1 MKNMEDAKKGFTEVF
16 LDKLKEQSFTIVLMV
31 GILVYQTINKNAEI
45 EKLEKQIGVKQEYI
59 DKMVEDQRQRWQVRE
74 QYLMQQRDT
83 YIEDLL
89 KQNTKQNMTNEQIPT
104 GWQGGFPSKDNIFPN
119 LKNFMRKKNK

>member
-59 DKMVEDQRQRWQVRE
+59 DKMIEDQRQRWQVRE

-89 KQNTKQNMTNEQIPT
+89 KQNTK
-104 GWQGGFPSKDNIFPN
+104 
-119 LKNFMRKKNK
+119 

>member
-1 MKNMEDAKKGFTEVF
+1 MKNMEEAKKGFTEVF

-45 EKLEKQIGVKQEYI
+45 EKLEKQIDAKQEYI

-74 QYLMQQRDT
+74 QYLLQQRDA

-89 KQNTKQNMTNEQIPT
+89 KQNTK
-104 GWQGGFPSKDNIFPN
+104 
-119 LKNFMRKKNK
+119 

>member
-1 MKNMEDAKKGFTEVF
+1 MKNMEDAKKGFTDVF

-45 EKLEKQIGVKQEYI
+45 EKLEKQIDAKQEYI

-74 QYLMQQRDT
+74 QYLLQQRDT

-89 KQNTKQNMTNEQIPT
+89 KENTK
-104 GWQGGFPSKDNIFPN
+104 
-119 LKNFMRKKNK
+119 

>member
-45 EKLEKQIGVKQEYI
+45 EKLEKQIDSKQEYI

-74 QYLMQQRDT
+74 QYLLQQRDT

-89 KQNTKQNMTNEQIPT
+89 KENTK
-104 GWQGGFPSKDNIFPN
+104 
-119 LKNFMRKKNK
+119 

>member
-1 MKNMEDAKKGFTEVF
+1 
-16 LDKLKEQSFTIVLMV
+16 MV

-45 EKLEKQIGVKQEYI
+45 EKLEKQIDVKQEYI

-74 QYLMQQRDT
+74 QYLLQQRDT

-89 KQNTKQNMTNEQIPT
+89 KQNTK
-104 GWQGGFPSKDNIFPN
+104 
-119 LKNFMRKKNK
+119 

>member
-1 MKNMEDAKKGFTEVF
+1 MKNMEDAKKGFTDVF

-45 EKLEKQIGVKQEYI
+45 EKLEKQIDFKQEYI

-74 QYLMQQRDT
+74 QYLLQQRDT

-89 KQNTKQNMTNEQIPT
+89 KENTK
-104 GWQGGFPSKDNIFPN
+104 
-119 LKNFMRKKNK
+119 

>member
-31 GILVYQTINKNAEI
+31 GILVYQTINKNSEI
-45 EKLEKQIGVKQEYI
+45 EKLEKQIDSKQEYI

-74 QYLMQQRDT
+74 QYLLQQRDT

-89 KQNTKQNMTNEQIPT
+89 KQNTK
-104 GWQGGFPSKDNIFPN
+104 
-119 LKNFMRKKNK
+119 

>member
-1 MKNMEDAKKGFTEVF
+1 MEDAKKGFTEVF

-89 KQNTKQNMTNEQIPT
+89 KQNTK
-104 GWQGGFPSKDNIFPN
+104 
-119 LKNFMRKKNK
+119 

>member
-45 EKLEKQIGVKQEYI
+45 EKLEKQIDAKQEYI

-74 QYLMQQRDT
+74 QYLLQQRDT

-89 KQNTKQNMTNEQIPT
+89 KENTK
-104 GWQGGFPSKDNIFPN
+104 
-119 LKNFMRKKNK
+119 

>member
-1 MKNMEDAKKGFTEVF
+1 MEEAKKGFTEVF

-45 EKLEKQIGVKQEYI
+45 EKLEKQIDAKQEYI

-74 QYLMQQRDT
+74 QYLLQQRDA

-89 KQNTKQNMTNEQIPT
+89 KQNTK
-104 GWQGGFPSKDNIFPN
+104 
-119 LKNFMRKKNK
+119 

>member
-45 EKLEKQIGVKQEYI
+45 EKLEKQIDSKQEYI

-74 QYLMQQRDT
+74 QYLLQQRDT

-89 KQNTKQNMTNEQIPT
+89 KQNTK
-104 GWQGGFPSKDNIFPN
+104 
-119 LKNFMRKKNK
+119 

>member
-1 MKNMEDAKKGFTEVF
+1 MEEAKKGFTEVF
-16 LDKLKEQSFTIVLMV
+16 LNKLKEQSFTIVLMV

-45 EKLEKQIGVKQEYI
+45 EKLEKQIDAKQEYI

-74 QYLMQQRDT
+74 QYLLQQRDA

-89 KQNTKQNMTNEQIPT
+89 KQNTK
-104 GWQGGFPSKDNIFPN
+104 
-119 LKNFMRKKNK
+119 

>member
-1 MKNMEDAKKGFTEVF
+1 MEEAKKGFTEVF

-45 EKLEKQIGVKQEYI
+45 EKLEKQIDAKQEYI

-74 QYLMQQRDT
+74 QYLLQQRDA
-83 YIEDLL
+83 YIENLL
-89 KQNTKQNMTNEQIPT
+89 KQNTK
-104 GWQGGFPSKDNIFPN
+104 
-119 LKNFMRKKNK
+119 

>member
-1 MKNMEDAKKGFTEVF
+1 MKNMEEAKKGFTEVF
-16 LDKLKEQSFTIVLMV
+16 LNKLKEQSFTIVLMV

-45 EKLEKQIGVKQEYI
+45 EKLEKQIDAKQEYI

-74 QYLMQQRDT
+74 QYLLQQRDA

-89 KQNTKQNMTNEQIPT
+89 KQNTK
-104 GWQGGFPSKDNIFPN
+104 
-119 LKNFMRKKNK
+119 

>member
-1 MKNMEDAKKGFTEVF
+1 MEDAKKGFTEVF
-16 LDKLKEQSFTIVLMV
+16 LGKLKEQSFTIVLMV

-45 EKLEKQIGVKQEYI
+45 EKLEKQIDAKQEYI

-74 QYLMQQRDT
+74 QYLTQQRDT

-89 KQNTKQNMTNEQIPT
+89 KQNTK
-104 GWQGGFPSKDNIFPN
+104 
-119 LKNFMRKKNK
+119 

>member
-1 MKNMEDAKKGFTEVF
+1 MEDAKKGFTEVF

-45 EKLEKQIGVKQEYI
+45 EKLEKQIDVKQEYI
-59 DKMVEDQRQRWQVRE
+59 DKMIEDQRQRWQVRE

-89 KQNTKQNMTNEQIPT
+89 KQN
-104 GWQGGFPSKDNIFPN
+104 SK
-119 LKNFMRKKNK
+119 

>member
-1 MKNMEDAKKGFTEVF
+1 MEDAKKGFTDVF

-45 EKLEKQIGVKQEYI
+45 EKLEKQIDFKQEYI

-74 QYLMQQRDT
+74 QYLLQQRDT

-89 KQNTKQNMTNEQIPT
+89 KENTK
-104 GWQGGFPSKDNIFPN
+104 
-119 LKNFMRKKNK
+119 

>member
-1 MKNMEDAKKGFTEVF
+1 MEDAKKGFTEVF

-45 EKLEKQIGVKQEYI
+45 EKLEKQIDAKQEYI

-74 QYLMQQRDT
+74 QYLLQQRDT
-83 YIEDLL
+83 YVEDLL
-89 KQNTKQNMTNEQIPT
+89 KN
-104 GWQGGFPSKDNIFPN
+104 
-119 LKNFMRKKNK
+119 KK

>member
-45 EKLEKQIGVKQEYI
+45 EKLEKQIDSKQEYI

-89 KQNTKQNMTNEQIPT
+89 KQNTK
-104 GWQGGFPSKDNIFPN
+104 
-119 LKNFMRKKNK
+119 

>member
-1 MKNMEDAKKGFTEVF
+1 MEDAKKGFTDVF

-45 EKLEKQIGVKQEYI
+45 EKLEKQIDAKQEYI

-74 QYLMQQRDT
+74 QYLLQQRDS
-83 YIEDLL
+83 YVEDLL
-89 KQNTKQNMTNEQIPT
+89 KEN
-104 GWQGGFPSKDNIFPN
+104 
-119 LKNFMRKKNK
+119 KK

>member
-45 EKLEKQIGVKQEYI
+45 EKLEKQIDAKQEYI

-74 QYLMQQRDT
+74 QYLLQQRDT

-89 KQNTKQNMTNEQIPT
+89 KQNTK
-104 GWQGGFPSKDNIFPN
+104 
-119 LKNFMRKKNK
+119 

>member
-89 KQNTKQNMTNEQIPT
+89 KQNTK
-104 GWQGGFPSKDNIFPN
+104 
-119 LKNFMRKKNK
+119 

>member
-1 MKNMEDAKKGFTEVF
+1 MKNMEEAKKGFTEVF

-89 KQNTKQNMTNEQIPT
+89 KQNTK
-104 GWQGGFPSKDNIFPN
+104 
-119 LKNFMRKKNK
+119 

>member
-16 LDKLKEQSFTIVLMV
+16 LDKLKEQSFTIVFMV

-45 EKLEKQIGVKQEYI
+45 EKLEKQIDSKQEYI
-59 DKMVEDQRQRWQVRE
+59 DKIVEDQRQRWQVRE
-74 QYLMQQRDT
+74 QYLLQQRDT

-89 KQNTKQNMTNEQIPT
+89 KQNTK
-104 GWQGGFPSKDNIFPN
+104 
-119 LKNFMRKKNK
+119 

>member
-1 MKNMEDAKKGFTEVF
+1 MKNMEEAKKGFTDVF

-45 EKLEKQIGVKQEYI
+45 EKLEKQIDVKQEYI

-74 QYLMQQRDT
+74 QYLLQQRDT

-89 KQNTKQNMTNEQIPT
+89 KQNTK
-104 GWQGGFPSKDNIFPN
+104 
-119 LKNFMRKKNK
+119 

>member
-1 MKNMEDAKKGFTEVF
+1 MEIKENMEDAKKGFTEVF

-45 EKLEKQIGVKQEYI
+45 EKLEKQIDAKQEYI

-74 QYLMQQRDT
+74 QYLLQQRDT

-89 KQNTKQNMTNEQIPT
+89 KQNTK
-104 GWQGGFPSKDNIFPN
+104 
-119 LKNFMRKKNK
+119 

>member
-1 MKNMEDAKKGFTEVF
+1 MEDAKKGFTDVF

-31 GILVYQTINKNAEI
+31 GILVYQTLNKNAEI
-45 EKLEKQIGVKQEYI
+45 EKLEKQIDVKQEYI

-74 QYLMQQRDT
+74 QYLLQQRDT

-89 KQNTKQNMTNEQIPT
+89 KQN
-104 GWQGGFPSKDNIFPN
+104 PN
-119 LKNFMRKKNK
+119 NWNSEKK

>member
-1 MKNMEDAKKGFTEVF
+1 MEDAKKGFTEVF
-16 LDKLKEQSFTIVLMV
+16 LGKLKEQSFTIVLMV

-45 EKLEKQIGVKQEYI
+45 EKLEKQIDAKQEYI

-74 QYLMQQRDT
+74 QYLLQQRDT

-89 KQNTKQNMTNEQIPT
+89 KHNTK
-104 GWQGGFPSKDNIFPN
+104 
-119 LKNFMRKKNK
+119 

>member
-45 EKLEKQIGVKQEYI
+45 EKLEKQIDAKQEYI

-89 KQNTKQNMTNEQIPT
+89 KQNTK
-104 GWQGGFPSKDNIFPN
+104 
-119 LKNFMRKKNK
+119 